1 MRYREPFTLY
11 LRKLPSGKKI
21 WYYQTYDDNNKRTS
35 GFSTGKKSKTA
46 AKAYCFDLLKKDLL
60 IPERRTKLLFEDY
73 SKNWWDWE
81 KCEYLIYTR
90 KRKNLTQSYAK
101 TSMGVM
107 NNYLIPVFGKKEIKE
122 IKSYEIE
129 KWLDSLSGKGLSN
142 TTARF
147 YLAIFKIMLKEAV
160 RRDILKVNPADS
172 VMPLKDDTVRRGV
185 LNQDEVTAIFNYEER
200 GEIWDDELSYYANLL
215 SACTGMRMGEI
226 LAVRGE
232 CLMSDYI
239 RVDKQFK
246 ERYGLCDTKSHYARE
261 VIIPEQLMTVLKE
274 YSERNNGGYVFSKS
288 GGKRP
293 MDQRSLRDRLNK
305 AMKNIGIDDEER
317 RKRNICFHSWRHYL
331 NTTMRS
337 NNIMDGKLRAMVG
350 HSSQEM
356 TDHYTHFNK
365 DDYKDIQKVQNK
377 IINFEK
383 VG

>member
-1 MRYREPFTLY
+1 MRYREPFTMY

-46 AKAYCFDLLKKDLL
+46 AKAYCYDLLKKDLL
-60 IPERRTKLLFEDY
+60 IPERRTKVLFEDY

-90 KRKNLTQSYAK
+90 KRKDLTQSYAK
-101 TSMGVM
+101 TAMGVM
-107 NNYLIPVFGKKEIKE
+107 NNYLIPTFGKKEIRE
-122 IKSYEIE
+122 ITSYEIE

-142 TTARF
+142 STSRF
-147 YLAIFKIMLKEAV
+147 YLGIFKVMLKDAV
-160 RRDILKVNPADS
+160 RRGILKVNPADS
-172 VMPLKDDTVRRGV
+172 VMPLKDDAVRRGV
-185 LNQDEVTAIFNYEER
+185 LNQDEVTA
-200 GEIWDDELSYYANLL
+200 
-215 SACTGMRMGEI
+215 
-226 LAVRGE
+226 
-232 CLMSDYI
+232 
-239 RVDKQFK
+239 
-246 ERYGLCDTKSHYARE
+246 
-261 VIIPEQLMTVLKE
+261 LKE

-288 GGKRP
+288 SGKSP
-293 MDQRSLRDRLNK
+293 MDQRVLRDRLNK